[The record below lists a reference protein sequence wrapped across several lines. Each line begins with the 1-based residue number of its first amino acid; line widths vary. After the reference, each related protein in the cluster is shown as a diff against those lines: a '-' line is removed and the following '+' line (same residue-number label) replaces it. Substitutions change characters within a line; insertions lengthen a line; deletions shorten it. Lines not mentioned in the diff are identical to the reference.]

1 PEYRFGQHLGPQAGL
16 FVGTDYVIPGFYTQQ
31 GYQQY
36 FVVQG
41 ASLVNDI
48 LRDNWVL
55 GEGSGIS
62 DMDLRRLMVELEQLY
77 FRDYANFWSEAVGR
91 LGLLPFNDAGE
102 GADQVSGL
110 LAANSPILQLL
121 LEVREN
127 TRFPV
132 LAESAE
138 ALAEASDKAAEK
150 GGKLGKAAAAAAG
163 KARDALAKNLP
174 DTAKKSLQRRFE
186 PLHRLLDDNNGPA
199 ADLTPLLQALN
210 EL

>member
-1 PEYRFGQHLGPQAGL
+1 SLANVVYRVLREQARSLPEYRFGQHLGPQAGL

-163 KARDALAKNLP
+163 NARDALAKNLP
-174 DTAKKSLQRRFE
+174 DT
-186 PLHRLLDDNNGPA
+186 
-199 ADLTPLLQALN
+199 
-210 EL
+210 

>member
-1 PEYRFGQHLGPQAGL
+1 
-16 FVGTDYVIPGFYTQQ
+16 
-31 GYQQY
+31 
-36 FVVQG
+36 
-41 ASLVNDI
+41 
-48 LRDNWVL
+48 
-55 GEGSGIS
+55 
-62 DMDLRRLMVELEQLY
+62 
-77 FRDYANFWSEAVGR
+77 VGR

-163 KARDALAKNLP
+163 KARV
-174 DTAKKSLQRRFE
+174 
-186 PLHRLLDDNNGPA
+186 
-199 ADLTPLLQALN
+199 
-210 EL
+210 